1 MAYRAEIE
9 IGVKGASQ
17 LKQLQERIKDLAFRA
32 EALQVIT
39 NNLYSSKAVQNVRN
53 YTGAL
58 NEAKSALD
66 AVEIATKDESNA
78 VREYVTALG
87 EANAASARQNKLIE
101 EEITLRNKAKQ
112 GLQTQRRREEYLA
125 GPGRTAPTEKLAQRS
140 IKEAGEREARF
151 EARKT
156 FAEEIFNIEKNFD
169 KKLRDTAIDN
179 LLERFQLEE
188 NLQKRSI
195 DKLLQAGKAEGED
208 FDRRLA
214 QQTTDRLSANKKVNS
229 ARVRQRAA
237 IYRLEQRRLRQTTR
251 ERLRAEEAV
260 SKKRKDALGSAII
273 GGAFPLLFGQGIGA
287 AVGGGAGG
295 AAGGLIGGQF
305 GFGLSLV
312 GTALG
317 SSFDALAKST
327 AELGAALDPVNA
339 DVDKLIVAMG
349 GTKTETEAYIKALQA
364 AGRATEAAY
373 FAFEQLEKIV
383 GTTGVSALRTYGEQT
398 QELQNEL
405 QKFFTQMQAG
415 LAELIVSTG
424 ILRGVIDGVN
434 RKVTITQAREARGQ
448 DAALDAALN
457 RLDKEQSTVASGLSG
472 FGIARLVP
480 AEATEAELAVL
491 KEAQRVLV
499 QNVDAKQILNNL
511 NAESIEQINRQ
522 NELQEGLLAVERLGG
537 DIKDKAV
544 QEQLRLNIEL
554 KYTAEQQDLIN
565 QLRSE
570 EADFLVITAKLQG
583 VQVKYQKELAALQN
597 RINRPAGGGRG
608 AKPPESKALSLQRQ
622 ITQERLNIADIE
634 NKIRGIGRDQLVN
647 AIEEGRQIEIR
658 KNAQIEALEYARQD
672 ALNKNK
678 VKGDEALINEF
689 YDARLLKIN
698 KIADLATKENRVLI
712 ERIALEREL
721 AKLAGERETE
731 DIGIGLRRQID
742 AVERRISSPFG
753 GQDLE
758 MLELRTQQVQR
769 QEDAF
774 RALDRQI
781 EDVGMRLK
789 KDPGNEDLQQNLRL
803 LQERRLKYE
812 ELLPVLDQVEQKELK
827 LQQTLQQLQPLTN
840 ALSQGLTDLFTG
852 LVDGSK
858 DAQEVFADMLKN
870 MGQALIQ
877 QGAVMI
883 AQYIAIGIARMF
895 AGLGG
900 GNRVG
905 PENFNLEGFGSLP
918 SMPFMPFAE
927 GGYVTRPTNALIGEG
942 SEPEYVLPASKMPE
956 ALERYSAG
964 VRGSAVIPSNGDS
977 GGMTGASGGG
987 GTIVNYNGPTLNF
1000 NSEDYV
1006 PASAVPGII
1015 DEATKRGAK
1024 AGEARTFATLRNSRS
1039 QRGRIGLGR

>member
-1 MAYRAEIE
+1 VAYRAEIE

-32 EALQVIT
+32 EALQLIT

-53 YTGAL
+53 YAGAL

-237 IYRLEQRRLRQTTR
+237 IYRLEQRRLKQTTR

-287 AVGGGAGG
+287 AAGGGVGG
-295 AAGGLIGGQF
+295 AAGGLVGGQF

-312 GTALG
+312 GTTLGTAADTFAKNMASLASSLSKPKEALEALEEAG
-317 SSFDALAKST
+317 IKVDDSLKANVDSLLDAGQAYEAQQLVLQEIADTLGPQAVSQLAAYDQETKKLEQSYQDAYTALVRELLPAMLGFITQINNLIKVIDNLPPWLKNLGGGLSRASEFATPIGGARTAFESFQLLGEQRAKGVTPDVTKPSPEALEAKRKKALEGIQTDAQLDVIEKQN
-327 AELGAALDPVNA
+327 AALEAGNS
-339 DVDKLIVAMG
+339 LLNEG
-349 GTKTETEAYIKALQA
+349 AYIAARQVIFAQTRLAVAQAEGDTNKIKVAL
-364 AGRATEAAY
+364 
-373 FAFEQLEKIV
+373 
-383 GTTGVSALRTYGEQT
+383 
-398 QELQNEL
+398 
-405 QKFFTQMQAG
+405 
-415 LAELIVSTG
+415 
-424 ILRGVIDGVN
+424 
-434 RKVTITQAREARGQ
+434 AREALE
-448 DAALDAALN
+448 LDRLRLRQVKELN
-457 RLDKEQSTVASGLSG
+457 RAEKDGAREAERA
-472 FGIARLVP
+472 ARL
-480 AEATEAELAVL
+480 
-491 KEAQRVLV
+491 
-499 QNVDAKQILNNL
+499 
-511 NAESIEQINRQ
+511 
-522 NELQEGLLAVERLGG
+522 
-537 DIKDKAV
+537 
-544 QEQLRLNIEL
+544 
-554 KYTAEQQDLIN
+554 AEQAL
-565 QLRSE
+565 
-570 EADFLVITAKLQG
+570 
-583 VQVKYQKELAALQN
+583 QKELKVRTALISEDLKQSDISYKLNALELGKAAAIDDQL
-597 RINRPAGGGRG
+597 AGLDKRK
-608 AKPPESKALSLQRQ
+608 AQERTQIALSTEDVRLQEAKLLTLELQYDLKRRQ
-622 ITQERLNIADIE
+622 LEAD
-634 NKIRGIGRDQLVN
+634 
-647 AIEEGRQIEIR
+647 A
-658 KNAQIEALEYARQD
+658 
-672 ALNKNK
+672 
-678 VKGDEALINEF
+678 
-689 YDARLLKIN
+689 
-698 KIADLATKENRVLI
+698 

-753 GQDLE
+753 DQDSE
-758 MLELRTQQVQR
+758 MLELRIKQLEK
-769 QEDAF
+769 QEDIYND
-774 RALDRQI
+774 LDRKI
-781 EDVGMRLK
+781 EDVEIRLK
-789 KDPGNEDLQQNLRL
+789 KDPGNKDLEQQLGL
-803 LQERRLKYE
+803 LTERRLKYE
-812 ELLPVLDQVEQKELK
+812 ELLPVLDQVQQKELK

-883 AQYIAIGIARMF
+883 AQYIAIGIAKAF
-895 AGLGG
+895 AFGGLSGG
-900 GNRVG
+900 GGQKELNIADIQQYSGIGADTRVT
-905 PENFNLEGFGSLP
+905 
-918 SMPFMPFAE
+918 PFAE

-977 GGMTGASGGG
+977 GGMAGASGGG